1 MFAGHGSHIDAHST
15 SFFFFKVWAQLSTGA
30 QRRLIQAGIVF
41 MEDQKVKGPTAVV
54 NSRWARKGR
63 KDMDHTTSI
72 HAVGQGVPTRTV
84 FY

>member
-1 MFAGHGSHIDAHST
+1 MFLVFAGHGSHIDAHST

-54 NSRWARKGR
+54 KRKGR
-63 KDMDHTTSI
+63 KDMAHTTSV